1 MSHKPLTD
9 RDYQNLAT
17 TLARFRAQHCMG
29 LEQLDGFFAALL
41 CGPEPIK
48 PSEVLPLILGDAF
61 DDETAFSSQKALEQ
75 FVSLLMGHWLDIA
88 DTLHSEREFHPWL
101 EPDEHGVVHGNDW
114 AQGFTAGMELMNE
127 DWGLLFED
135 EEQAEALVPIMALA
149 FEHHP
154 DPEMRPYVDNADA
167 GQREQWLAGISPAVE
182 AIYRFF
188 AAMRRQME
196 QESAAAEQAETAKP
210 AAQTPRPVRPGK
222 KSKDGGRR

>member
-88 DTLHSEREFHPWL
+88 DTLHSGREFHPWL